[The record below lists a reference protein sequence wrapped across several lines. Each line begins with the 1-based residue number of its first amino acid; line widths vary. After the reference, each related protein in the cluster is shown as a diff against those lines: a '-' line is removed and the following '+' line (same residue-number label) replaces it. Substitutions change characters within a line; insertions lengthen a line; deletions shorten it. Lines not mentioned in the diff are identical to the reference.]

1 MTQKNLDD
9 NIKEGKKV
17 INKIVKKKGWIMKK
31 TIMTFC
37 LIAAGIIFLSG
48 CSTTGSKKE
57 VAKSKV
63 ATTDAELIDIKMKQ
77 LLAISE
83 TSLEL
88 SRKAEETS
96 QEALEKSQ
104 RAESTSEK
112 ALEASNKAIEASNEA
127 KKYAEEQTQKA
138 IDASNTASKTAIEY
152 ADRAAEKAIQAANE
166 AVKAAN
172 LASEKAIAIANQTMA
187 EVNRLRATVKMQ
199 EEVEPILKE
208 EPQVTVEQKTHIVKQ
223 GETLSTIALKYYKDT
238 SKWKLIYDANRNVLK
253 NPDVI
258 TPGTKLVIP

>member
-77 LLAISE
+77 LLA
-83 TSLEL
+83 
-88 SRKAEETS
+88 
-96 QEALEKSQ
+96 
-104 RAESTSEK
+104 
-112 ALEASNKAIEASNEA
+112 
-127 KKYAEEQTQKA
+127 
-138 IDASNTASKTAIEY
+138 
-152 ADRAAEKAIQAANE
+152 EKAIQAANE

-208 EPQVTVEQKTHIVKQ
+208 EPQVPVEQKTHIVKQ
-223 GETLSTIALKYYKDT
+223 GETLSSIAYKYYKD
-238 SKWKLIYDANRNVLK
+238 SSRWKVLYDANKNILK
-253 NPDVI
+253 TPDTI

>member
-1 MTQKNLDD
+1 M
-9 NIKEGKKV
+9 KK
-17 INKIVKKKGWIMKK
+17 KIVIGCIGV
-31 TIMTFC
+31 I
-37 LIAAGIIFLSG
+37 GIIFLSG
-48 CSTTGSKKE
+48 CATTGSKKE
-57 VAKSKV
+57 NNKEMAKS
-63 ATTDAELIDIKMKQ
+63 DLELIDIKMKQ

-88 SRKAEETS
+88 SRKAEEAS

-127 KKYAEEQTQKA
+127 KKYAEEQSQKA
-138 IDASNTASKTAIEY
+138 IDASNTASKTAIDY
-152 ADRAAEKAIQAANE
+152 ADRAAERAIQAANE
-166 AVKAAN
+166 AVKSAN

-187 EVNRLRATVKMQ
+187 EVNRLRATIKMQ
-199 EEVEPILKE
+199 EEVTPILKE